1 MLLLLATLSA
11 SSSRRI
17 TEIGA
22 LIGLIGG
29 LVLAASFLPFLRR
42 IGLILGGLLLAAGF
56 ALLIIAIHYGVNPY
70 HALK

>member
-1 MLLLLATLSA
+1 MLEEGYLLARHPSDA
-11 SSSRRI
+11 
-17 TEIGA
+17 EEAAA

-42 IGLILGGLLLAAGF
+42 IGLILGGLLLTAGF